1 MLEAELVLGP
11 WHSSTAS
18 DEANSRVGK
27 LTDSTKFGSAKH
39 SVRLEVGVDDDATLA
54 AGFVTDMILGPSL
67 LKCSLQLLPLCKQ
80 RLFQT
85 SIDYLLPI
93 IDAITLPIL
102 EVAEEEEC
110 FGVNVSKIRQFVS
123 HISLTNV
130 NHERLCWLLEI
141 I

>member
-1 MLEAELVLGP
+1 MLKAELVLGP

-18 DEANSRVGK
+18 DKANFRVGK

-54 AGFVTDMILGPSL
+54 SGFVTNMFLRPSL
-67 LKCSLQLLPLCKQ
+67 LKGSLQFLPLCKQ

-102 EVAEEEEC
+102 QVAEEEEC
-110 FGVNVSKIRQFVS
+110 FRINVSKIC
-123 HISLTNV
+123 L
-130 NHERLCWLLEI
+130 
-141 I
+141 